1 MQALDL
7 GQLFASM
14 IFTYSQIFSN
24 FSINSILA
32 QIQLIM
38 IIKTVYIVL
47 SSILPIDGIV
57 QTIFSPFVYIH
68 QIFHA
73 HAAKKLN
80 NKYRGDDGNNQTPIR
95 ITTSLGKSTW
105 SSSEYSNISFF
116 MSNSSVLTIRDVS
129 YFANS
134 STVPAFVMLIAIV
147 SVGPLMQQ
155 FVFAIIHLYILCGI
169 TLCLMPSKADS
180 KLVINYIIIKTEISA
195 WYIINIFIV
204 FILAAGTYAGKYYY
218 LGYYPSFWFVEP
230 LLMGIWSS
238 MCYLLLLGII
248 IMFTE
253 ERKFTTKKR
262 AYYFQNEKLK
272 IDQEQTV
279 IQNSDAIH

>member
-1 MQALDL
+1 MQALDI
-7 GQLFASM
+7 GQIFSSM
-14 IFTYSQIFSN
+14 IFTYSTIFSN

-38 IIKTVYIVL
+38 IIKTVYIIL

-80 NKYRGDDGNNQTPIR
+80 NKYRSEDGRTDTPIR
-95 ITTSLGKSTW
+95 ITTSLGSSTW
-105 SSSEYSNISFF
+105 TKNEYSNISFF
-116 MSNSSVLTIRDVS
+116 MSNTSVLTIRDVA

-134 STVPAFVMLIAIV
+134 STVPSFVMLLAIV

-180 KLVINYIIIKTEISA
+180 KLILNYIIVRTEISA
-195 WYIINIFIV
+195 WYVVNIFIV
-204 FILAAGTYAGKYYY
+204 FIITAGTYALKYEY
-218 LGYYPSFWFVEP
+218 LGYYPNFWYVEP
-230 LLMGIWSS
+230 LLMGIWSA
-238 MCYLLLLGII
+238 MCYLILLGLI

-253 ERKFTTKKR
+253 ERKFTAKKR
-262 AYYFQNEKLK
+262 SYYIQNERLK
-272 IDQEQTV
+272 VEKEKQILQEIDT
-279 IQNSDAIH
+279 IH

>member
-1 MQALDL
+1 MQAIDF
-7 GQLFASM
+7 GQILNSA

-38 IIKTVYIVL
+38 IIKTVYFIL
-47 SSILPIDGIV
+47 SSFLPIEGIV
-57 QTIFSPFVYIH
+57 STIFTPFSYLH
-68 QIFHA
+68 EIFHA

-80 NKYRGDDGNNQTPIR
+80 NKYRSEDSRAQTPIR
-95 ITTSLGKSTW
+95 ITTSLGKSTS

-116 MSNSSVLTIRDVS
+116 MSNASVLTIRDVS

-134 STVPAFVMLIAIV
+134 STVPSFVMLIAII

-155 FVFAIIHLYILCGI
+155 FVFAIIHFYILCGI

-180 KLVINYIIIKTEISA
+180 KLIVNYIIVKTEISA
-195 WYIINIFIV
+195 WYIVNIFLV

-218 LGYYPSFWFVEP
+218 LGYYPAFWYVEP
-230 LLMGIWSS
+230 LLMGIWSA
-238 MCYLLLLGII
+238 MCYILLLGLI

-253 ERKFTTKKR
+253 EKKFTAKKR
-262 AYYFQNEKLK
+262 SYYMNNEKVK
-272 IDQEQTV
+272 IQTEEIAQD
-279 IQNSDAIH
+279 IQMH